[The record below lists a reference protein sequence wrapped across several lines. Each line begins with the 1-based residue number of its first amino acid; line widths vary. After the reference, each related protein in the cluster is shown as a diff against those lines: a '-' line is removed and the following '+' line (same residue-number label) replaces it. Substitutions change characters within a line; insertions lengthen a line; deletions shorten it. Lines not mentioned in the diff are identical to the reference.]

1 MFRRL
6 FSIAVVVG
14 VGFYLVNSGAV
25 AKIADTVQ
33 SSVSEQVANSP
44 SVATAVK
51 AKDKAVARRQLA
63 KLPVRS
69 AASMKGYSRDS
80 FKHWRDP
87 DSNGCDAREDT
98 LARDKKSGKT
108 VKCTTT
114 GLWIDPY
121 GGERFTVARSLD
133 IDHIVPLANAWRSG
147 AARWGEAQKTRFA
160 NDPRNLLAVPAS
172 LNRQKGDKGPEA
184 WLPPNRSYR
193 ATYAVAWI
201 KVKSQYK
208 LSVTRAEKAALAKL
222 IK

>member
-6 FSIAVVVG
+6 IPLAVVAA
-14 VGFYLVNSGAV
+14 VGFYLVNSGAL
-25 AKIADTVQ
+25 ANIAERVQ
-33 SSVSEQVANSP
+33 SQVNEQVANSP

-51 AKDKAVARRQLA
+51 AKDKAVARKQLT
-63 KLPVRS
+63 KLTVRP
-69 AASMKGYSRDS
+69 ASSMSGYSRDS

-87 DSNGCDAREDT
+87 DGNSCDAREDT
-98 LARDKKSGKT
+98 LARDKKTGKT
-108 VKCTTT
+108 VKCVTT

-147 AARWGEAQKTRFA
+147 AARWNDDTRSRFA
-160 NDPRNLLAVPAS
+160 NDPQNLLAVSAS

-184 WLPPNRSYR
+184 WLPPNRGYR

-208 LSVTRAEKAALAKL
+208 LTVTPAEKATLTKL